1 MKALLRRILRK
12 FAVDIRHV
20 GPGWS
25 PDLTDFLVDRHVDV
39 VLDVG
44 ANYGQ
49 FGKSLRARGYRGEL
63 VSFEPIES
71 VFRDLQKLAQRD
83 GNWQARKLAL
93 GSASGTAVINV
104 SRSTD
109 FSSLLEQ
116 TPSALNFDSNAL
128 VIRREEISVA
138 RLDDLFE
145 PFHNRTVFLKID
157 TQGYERQVLD
167 GSSEAL
173 KQIVGVQMELP
184 IVHLYEDTWSL
195 DDSLSYMRDRGF
207 VLAQVTPVNWLS
219 NDRVSLVEIDAVFR
233 RDGSNN
239 R

>member
-1 MKALLRRILRK
+1 M
-12 FAVDIRHV
+12 
-20 GPGWS
+20 
-25 PDLTDFLVDRHVDV
+25 
-39 VLDVG
+39 
-44 ANYGQ
+44 
-49 FGKSLRARGYRGEL
+49 
-63 VSFEPIES
+63 SFEPIES

>member
-25 PDLTDFLVDRHVDV
+25 PDLADFLVDRQVDV

-83 GNWQARKLAL
+83 GKWQARQLAL
-93 GSASGTAVINV
+93 GSVSGTAVINV
-104 SRSTD
+104 SQSSD

-116 TPSALNFDSNAL
+116 TPYAQSFDSNAL

-157 TQGYERQVLD
+157 TQGYERQVLE

-173 KQIVGVQMELP
+173 KQIIGVQMELP

-195 DDSLSYMRDRGF
+195 EDSLSYMRDRGF

-233 RDGSNN
+233 RE
-239 R
+239 